1 MYTGSFGPASN
12 RADYRETIKLRVT
25 DQDEPPPGLDE
36 IEIVIGESSRGAR
49 LRKLL
54 SSAEITYEADLGEFT
69 FILTADELRRFP
81 AGTHDMGIVLTIDGA
96 REQLFAGDIA
106 IVEGIVT

>member
-12 RADYRETIKLRVT
+12 RADYRETIQLRTT
-25 DQDEPPPGLDE
+25 DQDDPPDVEE
-36 IEIVIGESSRGAR
+36 IEIAIGSGGQCAT

-54 SSAEITYEADLGEFT
+54 SAGQIIYDEDLGEFS
-69 FILTADELRRFP
+69 FILTTDELRRFP

-96 REQLFAGDIA
+96 REQLFAGDIV
-106 IVEGIVT
+106 IVDGIVS